1 MQGPYPWFAIKV
13 KSRHEKTVAR
23 ALRGK
28 GYKEF
33 LPLYRNS
40 YRRGGRIRSRELP
53 LFPTYVFGRFDPS
66 FRLPILTIPGVF
78 SIVGIGNVPCPV
90 EETEIQAIQA
100 LIASGLAVTPWSY
113 IEAGD
118 PVRIEMGPLTGLE
131 GTLVR
136 LKNECRLV
144 VSVTLLRRSVSVEVD
159 RECVQPIQPMG
170 ELLKAAAGA
179 VVQGAY

>member
-1 MQGPYPWFAIKV
+1 MQSAYSWFAIKV
-13 KSRHEKTVAR
+13 KSRHEKPVAT
-23 ALRGK
+23 ALKGK

-33 LPLYRNS
+33 LPLYRNL
-40 YRRGGRIRSRELP
+40 YRCAGRVRSRDLP

-78 SIVGIGNVPCPV
+78 SIVGIGNAPSPV
-90 EETEIQAIQA
+90 DETEIQAIQA
-100 LIASGLAVTPWSY
+100 LTASGLAVTPWSSAE
-113 IEAGD
+113 IGD

-136 LKNECRLV
+136 LKSEFRLV

-159 RECVQPIQPMG
+159 RDCVEPIHRTG
-170 ELLKAAAGA
+170 ELFKAAGA
-179 VVQGAY
+179 VVLGVH